1 MRRFTSLDG
10 SPKDQI
16 TALLDDLELRV
27 EKIREMA
34 VQVEDGKEQ
43 LLQTLCELQDGVDM
57 NRLSEV
63 DKEELKLTAERVMNR
78 CLTISVQVETIR
90 SKEQESA
97 WQAISKVIKELA
109 DKSEVDVS
117 SKLDAVYCHYYYLYR

>member
-1 MRRFTSLDG
+1 
-10 SPKDQI
+10 
-16 TALLDDLELRV
+16 
-27 EKIREMA
+27 MA

-43 LLQTLCELQDGVDM
+43 SLQTLCELQDGVDM
-57 NRLSEV
+57 NRLLEV
-63 DKEELKLTAERVMNR
+63 DKEEIKMTAERVMNH

-117 SKLDAVYCHYYYLYR
+117 SKLDAVHCHYYYFI